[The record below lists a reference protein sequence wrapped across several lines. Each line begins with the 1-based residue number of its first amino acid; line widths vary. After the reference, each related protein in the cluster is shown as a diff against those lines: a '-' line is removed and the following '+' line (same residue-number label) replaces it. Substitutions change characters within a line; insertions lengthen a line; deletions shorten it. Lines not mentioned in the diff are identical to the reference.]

1 MSFLLGYD
9 IGSSSIKAALL
20 DVESGRCL
28 ASATGSD
35 EELRI
40 RVPKPGFAEQDP
52 EMWWEEVV
60 KATHR
65 LQQQFPFNP
74 SEVKGIG
81 IAYQMHGLVCVDE
94 KGEVL
99 RPSIIW
105 CDSRAVKIGDEAAK
119 SLGKEYTLPHLLNSP
134 GNFTASKLRWVQL
147 NEPTLYARIRHIML
161 PGDFIAMRLTG
172 VPATTL
178 SGLSEGIFWDF
189 AEGKVSDPL
198 LELYGI
204 DAALL
209 SPVVPTFGEQGRV
222 SKAAAEKLGLKEGTP
237 VTYRA
242 GDQPNNAFSLNVL
255 QPGEAAT
262 TAGTSGVVYAVHDQ
276 PAFDAKSRVNAFIHV
291 NHTEKETRNGVLMC
305 LNGTGILNSWLRQIS
320 GGMPYEKMNELAEK
334 APPGAE
340 GLRIFPFGNGAER
353 ILENKLPGAS
363 VQGLDF
369 GIHGQGHLLRAGQEG
384 IVFALAYGLDIMRS
398 MGLRINRVRAG
409 KANMFLSPLFRE
421 AFANVTGAE
430 IELYNTDGAQGAARG
445 AGVGAGV
452 FASFREAFRGM
463 DCLATIS
470 PDAKS
475 HAAYQDAYADWKV
488 KLQQI
493 LSNR

>member
-20 DVESGRCL
+20 DVESGCCL

-35 EELRI
+35 DELRI

-52 EMWWEEVV
+52 EMWWEEVR
-60 KATHR
+60 KATRR
-65 LQQQFPFNP
+65 LQQQFPFDA
-74 SEVKGIG
+74 SAVKGIG

-94 KGEVL
+94 KLEVL

-105 CDSRAVKIGDEAAK
+105 CDSRAVQTGDEAAQQ
-119 SLGKEYTLPHLLNSP
+119 LGHDYTLPHLLNSP
-134 GNFTASKLRWVQL
+134 GNFTASKLRWVRQ
-147 NEPTLYARIRHIML
+147 NEPELYAKIRHIML

-172 VPATTL
+172 VPATTN

-189 AEGKVSDPL
+189 KERKVSGRL
-198 LELYGI
+198 LELYDI
-204 DAALL
+204 DASLL
-209 SPVVPTFGEQGRV
+209 APVVPTFGEQGRV
-222 SKAAAEKLGLKEGTP
+222 SKAAAELLGLQEGTP

-276 PAFDAKSRVNAFIHV
+276 PAFDAQSRVNTFMHV
-291 NHTEKETRNGVLMC
+291 NNSEEEVRNGVLMC
-305 LNGTGILNSWLRQIS
+305 LNGTGILNSWLRQVS
-320 GGMPYEKMNELAEK
+320 GGISYDSMNQLAEK

-353 ILENKLPGAS
+353 ILGNRLPGAS
-363 VQGLDF
+363 VHGLDF
-369 GIHGQGHLLRAGQEG
+369 GIHSQGHLLRAGQEG
-384 IVFALAYGLDIMRS
+384 IVFALAYGMDIMRD

-421 AFANVTGAE
+421 AFANATGAE

-452 FASFREAFRGM
+452 FASFGEAFRGM

-470 PDAKS
+470 PDEKQT
-475 HAAYQDAYADWKV
+475 AYQNAYADWKI

>member
-20 DVESGRCL
+20 DASSGRCL
-28 ASATGSD
+28 ATATGSD

-60 KATHR
+60 KATSR
-65 LQQQFPFNP
+65 LQQQHPFDATA
-74 SEVKGIG
+74 VKGIG

-94 KGEVL
+94 KLAVL

-105 CDSRAVKIGDEAAK
+105 CDSRAVQTGDEAAK
-119 SLGKEYTLPHLLNSP
+119 QLGSDYTLPHLLNSP
-134 GNFTASKLRWVQL
+134 GNFTASKLRWVQQH
-147 NEPTLYARIRHIML
+147 EPEVYAKIRHIML

-189 AEGKVSDPL
+189 AAGKVSDKL
-198 LELYGI
+198 LQLYGI
-204 DAALL
+204 DPSLL
-209 SPVVPTFGEQGRV
+209 SPIVPTFGEQGRV
-222 SKAAAEKLGLKEGTP
+222 TKQAAALLGLKEGTP

-262 TAGTSGVVYAVHDQ
+262 TAGTSGVVYAVGSE
-276 PAFDAKSRVNAFIHV
+276 PAYDAESRVNTFIHV
-291 NHTEKETRNGVLMC
+291 NNTAEEKRNGVLMC
-305 LNGTGILNSWLRQIS
+305 LNGTGILNSWLRQVS
-320 GGMPYEKMNELAEK
+320 GGIPYDKMNGLAEQ

-340 GLRIFPFGNGAER
+340 GLRVFPFGNGAER
-353 ILENKLPGAS
+353 ILANRLPGAS

-369 GIHGQGHLLRAGQEG
+369 GIHSQGHLLRAGQEG
-384 IVFALAYGLDIMRS
+384 IVFALAYGMDIMRE
-398 MGLRINRVRAG
+398 MGLSFKRVRAG

-421 AFANVTGAE
+421 AFANTTGAE

-452 FASFREAFRGM
+452 FSSFKEAFRGM
-463 DCLATIS
+463 DLLEAIA
-470 PDAKS
+470 PDARVQS
-475 HAAYQDAYADWKV
+475 AYQEAYADWKI